1 MKPLAGVTILDLSR
15 LAPQQV
21 VAEPTFHVAPV
32 LLDEPPDVDI
42 DLAMRMAGF
51 RGQNQPEEVAAVV
64 CFLLSDSASY
74 VSGAEIPIDG
84 AFTSS
89 AGVKFMSD
97 TIRNAQQAK

>member
-1 MKPLAGVTILDLSR
+1 MTGAQQALTPLERT
-15 LAPQQV
+15 
-21 VAEPTFHVAPV
+21 
-32 LLDEPPDVDI
+32 
-42 DLAMRMAGF
+42 
-51 RGQNQPEEVAAVV
+51 GQPIEVAAVV

-97 TIRNAQQAK
+97 TIRNAQTNN